1 MGIGV
6 FGCTPGG
13 CGGTAAVEYLRNI
26 VPLLGAT
33 LVGPELLSPKINSL
47 ISPDGKLDP
56 SVLSPL
62 NDLAKEL
69 ANEVAS

>member
-1 MGIGV
+1 
-6 FGCTPGG
+6 
-13 CGGTAAVEYLRNI
+13 

-33 LVGPELLSPKINSL
+33 LVGPELLFPKINSL

-62 NDLAKEL
+62 TELAKEL
-69 ANEVAS
+69 AN